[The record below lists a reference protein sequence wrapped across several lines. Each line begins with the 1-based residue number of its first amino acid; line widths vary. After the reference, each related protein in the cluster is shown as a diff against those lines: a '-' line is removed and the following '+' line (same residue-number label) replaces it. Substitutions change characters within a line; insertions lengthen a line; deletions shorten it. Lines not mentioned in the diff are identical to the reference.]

1 MEFNKTVGLRIKEAR
16 NNKQLSLKELGLKV
30 GLSEGTMQRYETGQI
45 KNVDINLLKKIS
57 EVLDCSQSYIM
68 GWDAKTIAGQLR
80 KYREQ
85 KKWSQEDLSINSFTP
100 LERIMAFEK
109 EEATPEGYEI
119 SALANALDVSI
130 FDIYPNMPIETYKD
144 TYAYAKNS
152 GRIDEHMHDGVISF
166 LYEIYGDVHEIF
178 NSSSKYLHFWEIGL
192 PPNTFILTE
201 DNMEHLKEVAKTSVK
216 VVADY
221 LGRLNQEHN
230 HTKRRTAL
238 EESAD
243 TYKAS
248 DSSYTKVVPLYPKL
262 ASAGTGEYLFDDIPT
277 NTIKID
283 SREYPK
289 GDYAIQVNGDSM
301 EPTYYDGDT
310 LIVERN
316 AIPAEGQVG
325 IFIVDG
331 RGYVKR
337 MGNGELLSDNK
348 AYESIVGEYGKC
360 LGKVLGKL

>member
-1 MEFNKTVGLRIKEAR
+1 MSIGDRIKEAR
-16 NNKQLSLKELGLKV
+16 EHKNLSRSELAEKANVTLSAISNYENSISSPKEPVLLKLMDILEIDANFLFQDMVEKKPSVYLTPSENTLLDKYRRLDTFSKEL
-30 GLSEGTMQRYETGQI
+30 
-45 KNVDINLLKKIS
+45 VDIVIDK
-57 EVLDCSQSYIM
+57 E
-68 GWDAKTIAGQLR
+68 
-80 KYREQ
+80 
-85 KKWSQEDLSINSFTP
+85 
-100 LERIMAFEK
+100 LERSNNECVLNDNVVDFGHYK
-109 EEATPEGYEI
+109 EIPC
-119 SALANALDVSI
+119 
-130 FDIYPNMPIETYKD
+130 
-144 TYAYAKNS
+144 
-152 GRIDEHMHDGVISF
+152 
-166 LYEIYGDVHEIF
+166 
-178 NSSSKYLHFWEIGL
+178 
-192 PPNTFILTE
+192 
-201 DNMEHLKEVAKTSVK
+201 
-216 VVADY
+216 
-221 LGRLNQEHN
+221 
-230 HTKRRTAL
+230 
-238 EESAD
+238 
-243 TYKAS
+243 
-248 DSSYTKVVPLYPKL
+248 YPKL

>member
-1 MEFNKTVGLRIKEAR
+1 MSIGDRIKEAR
-16 NNKQLSLKELGLKV
+16 EHKNLSRSELAEKANVTLSAISNYENSISSPKEPVLLKLMDILEIDANFLFQDMVEKKPSVYLTPSENTLLDKYRRLDTFSKEL
-30 GLSEGTMQRYETGQI
+30 
-45 KNVDINLLKKIS
+45 VDIVIDK
-57 EVLDCSQSYIM
+57 E
-68 GWDAKTIAGQLR
+68 
-80 KYREQ
+80 
-85 KKWSQEDLSINSFTP
+85 
-100 LERIMAFEK
+100 LERINNECVLNDNVVDFGSYK
-109 EEATPEGYEI
+109 EIPC
-119 SALANALDVSI
+119 
-130 FDIYPNMPIETYKD
+130 
-144 TYAYAKNS
+144 
-152 GRIDEHMHDGVISF
+152 
-166 LYEIYGDVHEIF
+166 
-178 NSSSKYLHFWEIGL
+178 
-192 PPNTFILTE
+192 
-201 DNMEHLKEVAKTSVK
+201 
-216 VVADY
+216 
-221 LGRLNQEHN
+221 
-230 HTKRRTAL
+230 
-238 EESAD
+238 
-243 TYKAS
+243 
-248 DSSYTKVVPLYPKL
+248 YPKL

>member
-1 MEFNKTVGLRIKEAR
+1 MSIGDRIKEAR
-16 NNKQLSLKELGLKV
+16 EHKNLSRSELAEKANVTLSAISNYENSISSPKEPVLLKLMDILEIDANFLFQDMVEKKPSVYLTPSENTLLDKYRRLDTFSKEL
-30 GLSEGTMQRYETGQI
+30 
-45 KNVDINLLKKIS
+45 VDIVIDK
-57 EVLDCSQSYIM
+57 E
-68 GWDAKTIAGQLR
+68 
-80 KYREQ
+80 
-85 KKWSQEDLSINSFTP
+85 
-100 LERIMAFEK
+100 LER
-109 EEATPEGYEI
+109 
-119 SALANALDVSI
+119 S
-130 FDIYPNMPIETYKD
+130 
-144 TYAYAKNS
+144 
-152 GRIDEHMHDGVISF
+152 
-166 LYEIYGDVHEIF
+166 
-178 NSSSKYLHFWEIGL
+178 
-192 PPNTFILTE
+192 
-201 DNMEHLKEVAKTSVK
+201 
-216 VVADY
+216 
-221 LGRLNQEHN
+221 
-230 HTKRRTAL
+230 
-238 EESAD
+238 
-243 TYKAS
+243 AS
-248 DSSYTKVVPLYPKL
+248 DSILNDNVVDFGSYKEVPCYPKL